1 VLSKNIRVMTQ
12 WPESKMLVRFSDCD
26 LYGHLSNIQYVKYFM
41 DAREDHIGESY
52 GITLADFAKQGIG
65 WVVSSNQI
73 SYFRSAKVNEPVIL
87 RSAIIDVSLNQIVV
101 EMQMIDEKRSNVK
114 AAMWSKFVHI
124 SLKDGRKTE
133 HSSELMDLF
142 NKVKLDDVSMDFET
156 RMSELKS
163 LKNNGEI

>member
-1 VLSKNIRVMTQ
+1 
-12 WPESKMLVRFSDCD
+12 
-26 LYGHLSNIQYVKYFM
+26 M
-41 DAREDHIGESY
+41 DAREDHISESY
-52 GITLADFAKQGIG
+52 DITLADFAKQGIG

-73 SYFRSAKVNEPVIL
+73 AYFRSAKVNEPVIL
-87 RSAIIDVSLNQIVV
+87 RSAIIDLSSNHLLV

-142 NKVKLDDVSMDFET
+142 NKVRLDNVSMNFET
-156 RMSELKS
+156 RMNELKS

>member
-1 VLSKNIRVMTQ
+1 MKQ
-12 WPESKMLVRFSDCD
+12 WPETKMLIRFSDCD

-41 DAREDHIGESY
+41 DAREDHIAESY
-52 GITLADFAKQGIG
+52 GLTLADFAKQGIG

-73 SYFRSAKVNEPVIL
+73 AYFRSAKVNEPVIL
-87 RSAIIDVSLNQIVV
+87 RSGIIDLSANHILV
-101 EMQMIDEKRSNVK
+101 EMQMIDEKRTNVK
-114 AAMWSKFVHI
+114 AALWSKFVHV

-142 NKVKLDDVSMDFET
+142 SKVKLDNVELNFDS

-163 LKNNGEI
+163 LKTDGNI

>member
-1 VLSKNIRVMTQ
+1 MKQ
-12 WPESKMLVRFSDCD
+12 WPETKMLIRFSDCD

-41 DAREDHIGESY
+41 DAREDHIAESY
-52 GITLADFAKQGIG
+52 GLTLADFAKQGIG

-73 SYFRSAKVNEPVIL
+73 AYFRSAKVNEPVIL
-87 RSAIIDVSLNQIVV
+87 RSGIIDLSANHILV
-101 EMQMIDEKRSNVK
+101 EMQMIDEKRTNVK
-114 AAMWSKFVHI
+114 AALWSKFVHV

-142 NKVKLDDVSMDFET
+142 NKVRLNNVELNFDT

-163 LKNNGEI
+163 LKTDGNI